1 MEKDINSKVKEN
13 ILDLIGN
20 TPVVKL
26 KHIIAETSADV
37 YVKLEGMNLTGS
49 VKARAALGMI
59 LEAEASGALKEGMT
73 IVEPT
78 SGNTG
83 IALAY
88 IGKLKGYAVTIVM
101 PDTMSVERR
110 NIIKSYGAE
119 LILTDG
125 SKGMSGAI
133 QEATKL
139 SKEEKY
145 FMPQQFNNKANRNYH
160 YKTTGPEIIEAFP
173 ELDAFVA
180 SVGTGG
186 TISGA
191 GAKLK
196 EHYDNI
202 MVIGVEPVESHVLSG
217 GLAGPHKIQ
226 GIGAGFVPEIYDAS
240 VVDRIEQIDSTEA
253 YEVTKKVFFEEG
265 LFLGISSGA
274 AILAAIRVA
283 EKLGKGKK
291 VVVIS
296 PDNGEKYISN
306 NVFL

>member
-1 MEKDINSKVKEN
+1 MKKEQ

-20 TPVVKL
+20 TPVVQL
-26 KHIIAETSADV
+26 KHIVDEDMAEV

-59 LEAEASGALKEGMT
+59 LEAEEAGLLKPGMS
-73 IVEPT
+73 IIEPT

-88 IGKLKGYAVTIVM
+88 IGKLKGYPVNIVM

-133 QEATKL
+133 QEATRL
-139 SKEEKY
+139 SEEAAY
-145 FMPQQFNNKANRNYH
+145 FMPQQFNNQANRNIH
-160 YKTTGPEIIEAFP
+160 YRTTGQEIIRDFES
-173 ELDAFVA
+173 LDAFVV

-191 GAKLK
+191 GARVK
-196 EHYDNI
+196 EHFKNI
-202 MVIGVEPVESHVLSG
+202 EVVAVEPTESPVLSG
-217 GLAGPHKIQ
+217 GKPGPHKIQ
-226 GIGAGFVPEIYDAS
+226 GIGAGFVPGIYDQS
-240 VVDRIEQIDSTEA
+240 VVDHIEHVDSTEA
-253 YEVTKKVFFEEG
+253 YAMTKKIFEEEG

-274 AILAAIRVA
+274 AIIGALKTAKR
-283 EKLGKGKK
+283 LGKGKK
-291 VVVIS
+291 VLVIS
-296 PDNGEKYISN
+296 PDGGDKYISN
-306 NVFL
+306 QVFL

>member
-1 MEKDINSKVKEN
+1 MKNV
-13 ILDLIGN
+13 LALIGK

-26 KHIIAETSADV
+26 NQLTDETMADV

-49 VKARAALGMI
+49 VKVRAAYGMVD
-59 LEAEASGALKEGMT
+59 EAEKSGLLKPGMK

-88 IGKLKGYAVTIVM
+88 IGKIKGYPVSIVM

-110 NIIKSYGAE
+110 NIIKAYGAE
-119 LILTDG
+119 LVLTDG

-133 QEATKL
+133 KEATRMA
-139 SKEEKY
+139 EEEGY
-145 FMPQQFNNKANRNYH
+145 FMPQQFNNFANRNIH
-160 YKTTGPEIIEAFP
+160 YSTTGVEIIDAFDT
-173 ELDAFVA
+173 LDAFV
-180 SVGTGG
+180 STVGTGG

-191 GAKLK
+191 GKRLK
-196 EHYDNI
+196 EHFSGI
-202 MVIGVEPVESHVLSG
+202 EVVGVEPVESPVLSG
-217 GLAGPHKIQ
+217 GQAGPHKIQ
-226 GIGAGFVPEIYDAS
+226 GIGAGFIPTIYDAD
-240 VVDRIEQIDSTEA
+240 VVDRIEQVVSPEA
-253 YEVTKKVFFEEG
+253 FEMTKRLLDEEG

-274 AILAAIRVA
+274 AVIAALRTA
-283 EKLGKGKK
+283 KRLGKGKT

-306 NVFL
+306 NVFA

>member
-1 MEKDINSKVKEN
+1 MESKLVKEDV
-13 ILDLIGN
+13 LSLIGN

-26 KHIIAETSADV
+26 NHLVDENMAEV

-59 LEAEASGALKEGMT
+59 LDAEKSGALKNGMT
-73 IVEPT
+73 IIEPT

-88 IGKLKGYAVTIVM
+88 IGKLKGYPVTIVM

-133 QEATKL
+133 QEATRL
-139 SKEEKY
+139 SETPNY
-145 FMPQQFNNKANRNYH
+145 FMPQQFKNKANRDYH
-160 YKTTGPEIIEAFP
+160 YQTTGQEIIDSFES
-173 ELDAFVA
+173 LDAFVA

-186 TISGA
+186 TVSGA
-191 GAKLK
+191 GARLK
-196 EHYDNI
+196 EHFEGI
-202 MVIGVEPVESHVLSG
+202 KVIGVEPVESPVLSG
-217 GLAGPHKIQ
+217 GQAGPHKIQ
-226 GIGAGFVPEIYDAS
+226 GIGAGFVPEIYDAN
-240 VVDRIEQIDSTEA
+240 VVDQVEKVDSTQA
-253 YEVTKKVFFEEG
+253 YQLTKDIFEKEG

-274 AILAAIRVA
+274 AIEAALRVA
-283 EKLGKGKK
+283 RELGKGKK

-296 PDNGEKYISN
+296 PDGGDKYISN

>member
-1 MEKDINSKVKEN
+1 MISER
-13 ILDLIGN
+13 ILDMIGN

-26 KHIIAETSADV
+26 NKLVESDMADV

-59 LEAEASGALKEGMT
+59 EEAEENGTLKAGMT

-88 IGKLKGYAVTIVM
+88 IGKLKGYPVSIVM

-110 NIIKSYGAE
+110 NIIKSYGAD

-133 QEATKL
+133 QEATRL
-139 SKEEKY
+139 SLQESY
-145 FMPQQFNNKANRNYH
+145 FMPQQFNNIANRNIH
-160 YKTTGPEIIEAFP
+160 YKTTGNEIIKDFS
-173 ELDAFVA
+173 ELDAFIA

-191 GAKLK
+191 GARLK
-196 EHYDNI
+196 EHFEAI
-202 MVIGVEPVESHVLSG
+202 EIIGVEPVESPVLSG
-217 GLAGPHKIQ
+217 GAPGPHKIQ
-226 GIGAGFVPEIYDAS
+226 GIGAGFLPGIYDAT
-240 VVDRIEQIDSTEA
+240 VVDSIEQINSAEA
-253 YEVTKKVFFEEG
+253 YEMTKRLFEEEG

-274 AILAAIRVA
+274 AILAALRVA
-283 EKLGKGKK
+283 KRLGSGKK
-291 VVVIS
+291 LVVIS
-296 PDNGEKYISN
+296 PDNGDKYISN
-306 NVFL
+306 NVFI

>member
-1 MEKDINSKVKEN
+1 MMESKLVKEDV
-13 ILDLIGN
+13 LSLIGN

-26 KHIIAETSADV
+26 NHLVDENMAEV

-59 LEAEASGALKEGMT
+59 LDAEKSGALKNGMT
-73 IVEPT
+73 IIEPT

-88 IGKLKGYAVTIVM
+88 IGKLKGYPVTIVM

-133 QEATKL
+133 QEATRL
-139 SKEEKY
+139 SETPNY
-145 FMPQQFNNKANRNYH
+145 FMPQQFKNKANRDYH
-160 YKTTGPEIIEAFP
+160 YQTTGQEIIDSFES
-173 ELDAFVA
+173 LDAFVA

-186 TISGA
+186 TVSGA
-191 GAKLK
+191 GARLK
-196 EHYDNI
+196 EHFEGI
-202 MVIGVEPVESHVLSG
+202 KVIGVEPVESPVLSG
-217 GLAGPHKIQ
+217 GQAGPHKIQ
-226 GIGAGFVPEIYDAS
+226 GIGAGFVPEIYDAN
-240 VVDRIEQIDSTEA
+240 VVDQVEKVDSTQA
-253 YEVTKKVFFEEG
+253 YQLTKDIFEKEG

-274 AILAAIRVA
+274 AIEAALRVA
-283 EKLGKGKK
+283 RELGKGKK

-296 PDNGEKYISN
+296 PDGGDKYISN

>member
-1 MEKDINSKVKEN
+1 MINER
-13 ILDLIGN
+13 ILDMIGN

-26 KHIIAETSADV
+26 SKLVEADMADI

-49 VKARAALGMI
+49 VKVRAALGMI
-59 LEAEASGALKEGMT
+59 EEAEENGTLKAGMT
-73 IVEPT
+73 VVEPT

-88 IGKLKGYAVTIVM
+88 IGKLKGYPVSIVM

-110 NIIKSYGAE
+110 NIIKSYGAD

-133 QEATKL
+133 QEATRL
-139 SKEEKY
+139 SLQDSY
-145 FMPQQFNNKANRNYH
+145 FMPQQFNNLANRNIH
-160 YKTTGPEIIEAFP
+160 YRTTGNEIIKDFS

-191 GAKLK
+191 GARLK
-196 EHYDNI
+196 EHYKAI
-202 MVIGVEPVESHVLSG
+202 EVIGVEPVESPVLSG
-217 GLAGPHKIQ
+217 GAPGPHKIQ
-226 GIGAGFVPEIYDAS
+226 GIGAGFLPGIYDAT
-240 VVDRIEQIDSTEA
+240 VVDSIEQITSTEA
-253 YEVTKKVFFEEG
+253 YEMTKRLFEEEG

-274 AILAAIRVA
+274 AILAAIKVA
-283 EKLGKGKK
+283 QRLGSGKK

-296 PDNGEKYISN
+296 PDNGDKYISN
-306 NVFL
+306 NVFI

>member
-1 MEKDINSKVKEN
+1 MKNEMSGIKSNVLE
-13 ILDLIGN
+13 LIGR

-26 KHIIAETSADV
+26 NQLTDETMADV

-49 VKARAALGMI
+49 VKVRAAFGMI
-59 LEAEASGALKEGMT
+59 DEAEKSGQLKKGMK

-88 IGKLKGYAVTIVM
+88 IGKIKGYPVTIVM

-119 LILTDG
+119 LLLTDG

-133 QEATKL
+133 KEATRMAD
-139 SKEEKY
+139 EEGY
-145 FMPQQFNNKANRNYH
+145 YMPQQFNNLANRNIH
-160 YKTTGPEIIEAFP
+160 YQTTGAEIINAF
-173 ELDAFVA
+173 EVLDAFV
-180 SVGTGG
+180 STVGTGG

-191 GAKLK
+191 GRRLK
-196 EHYDNI
+196 EYYGDI
-202 MVIGVEPVESHVLSG
+202 QVVGVEPVESPVLSG
-217 GLAGPHKIQ
+217 GQPGPHKIQ
-226 GIGAGFVPEIYDAS
+226 GIGAGFVPSIYDTE
-240 VVDRIEQIDSTEA
+240 VVDSVEQINSIEA
-253 YEVTKKVFFEEG
+253 FEMTKKLLEVEG

-274 AILAAIRVA
+274 AVEAALRVA
-283 EKLGKGKK
+283 KKLGKGKT
-291 VVVIS
+291 VLVIS

-306 NVFL
+306 NVFA

>member
-1 MEKDINSKVKEN
+1 MMESKLVKEDV
-13 ILDLIGN
+13 LSLIGN

-26 KHIIAETSADV
+26 NHLVDEDMAEV

-59 LEAEASGALKEGMT
+59 LDAEKSGALKNGMT
-73 IVEPT
+73 IIEPT

-88 IGKLKGYAVTIVM
+88 IGKLKGYPVTIVM

-133 QEATKL
+133 QEATRL
-139 SKEEKY
+139 SETPNY
-145 FMPQQFNNKANRNYH
+145 FMPQQFKNKANRDYH
-160 YKTTGPEIIEAFP
+160 YQTTGQEIIDSFES
-173 ELDAFVA
+173 LDAFVA

-186 TISGA
+186 TVSGA
-191 GAKLK
+191 GARLK
-196 EHYDNI
+196 EHFSGI
-202 MVIGVEPVESHVLSG
+202 KVIGVEPVESPVLSG
-217 GLAGPHKIQ
+217 GQAGPHKIQ
-226 GIGAGFVPEIYDAS
+226 GIGAGFVPEIYDAN
-240 VVDRIEQIDSTEA
+240 VVDQVEKVDSTKA
-253 YEVTKKVFFEEG
+253 YQLTKEIFEKEG

-274 AILAAIRVA
+274 AIEAALRVA
-283 EKLGKGKK
+283 KVLGKGKK

-296 PDNGEKYISN
+296 PDGGDKYISN

>member
-1 MEKDINSKVKEN
+1 MESKLVKEDV
-13 ILDLIGN
+13 LSLIGN

-26 KHIIAETSADV
+26 NHLVDEDMAEV

-59 LEAEASGALKEGMT
+59 LDAEKSGALKNGMT
-73 IVEPT
+73 IIEPT

-88 IGKLKGYAVTIVM
+88 IGKLKGYPVTIVM

-133 QEATKL
+133 QEATRL
-139 SKEEKY
+139 SETPNY
-145 FMPQQFNNKANRNYH
+145 FMPQQFKNKANRDYH
-160 YKTTGPEIIEAFP
+160 YQTTGQEIIDSFES
-173 ELDAFVA
+173 LDAFVA

-186 TISGA
+186 TVSGA
-191 GAKLK
+191 GARLK
-196 EHYDNI
+196 EHFSGI
-202 MVIGVEPVESHVLSG
+202 KVIGVEPVESPVLSG
-217 GLAGPHKIQ
+217 GQAGPHKIQ
-226 GIGAGFVPEIYDAS
+226 GIGAGFVPEIYDAN
-240 VVDRIEQIDSTEA
+240 VVDQVEKVDSTQA
-253 YEVTKKVFFEEG
+253 YQLTKEIFEKEG

-274 AILAAIRVA
+274 AIEAALRVA
-283 EKLGKGKK
+283 KELGKGKK

-296 PDNGEKYISN
+296 PDGGDKYISN

>member
-1 MEKDINSKVKEN
+1 MKNV
-13 ILDLIGN
+13 LALIGK

-26 KHIIAETSADV
+26 NQLTDETMADV

-49 VKARAALGMI
+49 VKVRAAYGMVD
-59 LEAEASGALKEGMT
+59 EAEKLGLLKPGMK

-88 IGKLKGYAVTIVM
+88 IGKIKGYPVSIVM

-110 NIIKSYGAE
+110 NIIKAYGAE
-119 LILTDG
+119 LVLTDG

-133 QEATKL
+133 KEATRMA
-139 SKEEKY
+139 EEEGY
-145 FMPQQFNNKANRNYH
+145 FMPQQFNNFANRNIH
-160 YKTTGPEIIEAFP
+160 YSTTGVEIIDAFDT
-173 ELDAFVA
+173 LDAFV
-180 SVGTGG
+180 STVGTGG

-191 GAKLK
+191 GKRLK
-196 EHYDNI
+196 EHFSGI
-202 MVIGVEPVESHVLSG
+202 EVVGVEPVESPVLSG
-217 GLAGPHKIQ
+217 GQAGPHKIQ
-226 GIGAGFVPEIYDAS
+226 GIGAGFIPTIYDAD
-240 VVDRIEQIDSTEA
+240 VVDRIEQVVSPEA
-253 YEVTKKVFFEEG
+253 FEMTKRLLDEEG

-274 AILAAIRVA
+274 AVIAALRTA
-283 EKLGKGKK
+283 KRLGKGKT

-306 NVFL
+306 NVFA

>member
-1 MEKDINSKVKEN
+1 MKKDQ

-20 TPVVKL
+20 TPVVQL
-26 KHIIAETSADV
+26 KHIVDEDMAEV

-59 LEAEASGALKEGMT
+59 LEAEEAGLLKPGMA
-73 IVEPT
+73 IIEPT

-88 IGKLKGYAVTIVM
+88 IGKLKGYPVNIVM

-133 QEATKL
+133 QEATRL
-139 SKEEKY
+139 SEEEAF
-145 FMPQQFNNKANRNYH
+145 FMPQQFNNRANRNIH
-160 YKTTGPEIIEAFP
+160 YRTTGQEIIRDFES
-173 ELDAFVA
+173 LDAFVV

-191 GAKLK
+191 GARVK
-196 EHYDNI
+196 EHFKNI
-202 MVIGVEPVESHVLSG
+202 EVVAVEPTESPVLSG
-217 GLAGPHKIQ
+217 GKPGPHKIQ
-226 GIGAGFVPEIYDAS
+226 GIGAGFVPGIYDQS
-240 VVDRIEQIDSTEA
+240 VVDHIEHVDSTEA
-253 YEVTKKVFFEEG
+253 YAMTKKIFEEEG

-274 AILAAIRVA
+274 AIIGALKTAKR
-283 EKLGKGKK
+283 LGKGKK
-291 VVVIS
+291 VLVIS
-296 PDNGEKYISN
+296 PDGGDKYISN
-306 NVFL
+306 QVFL

>member
-1 MEKDINSKVKEN
+1 MKKELDLKVSEN

-26 KHIIAETSADV
+26 SHIVSKDAADV

-59 LEAEASGALKEGMT
+59 LEAEASGDLKEGMT
-73 IVEPT
+73 IIEPT

-88 IGKLKGYAVTIVM
+88 IGKLKGYPVKIVM

-119 LILTDG
+119 LMLTDG
-125 SKGMSGAI
+125 SRGMSGAI
-133 QEATKL
+133 QEATRL

-145 FMPQQFNNKANRNYH
+145 FMPQQFNNQANRNFH
-160 YKTTGPEIIEAFP
+160 YQTTGPEIIKAFP
-173 ELDAFVA
+173 ELDAFIA

-186 TISGA
+186 TISGV

-196 EHYDNI
+196 EHYTDI
-202 MVIGVEPVESHVLSG
+202 QIVAVEPVESHVLSG
-217 GLAGPHKIQ
+217 GQAGPHKIQ
-226 GIGAGFVPEIYDAS
+226 GIGAGFVPEIYDAT
-240 VVDRIEQIDSTEA
+240 VVDSVEQIDSTQA
-253 YEVTKKVFFEEG
+253 YEMTKKLFLEEG

>member
-1 MEKDINSKVKEN
+1 MESKLVKEDV
-13 ILDLIGN
+13 LTLIGN

-26 KHIIAETSADV
+26 NHLVDEDMAEV

-59 LEAEASGALKEGMT
+59 LDAEKSGALKSGMT
-73 IVEPT
+73 IIEPT

-88 IGKLKGYAVTIVM
+88 IGKLKGYPVTIVM

-133 QEATKL
+133 QEATRL
-139 SKEEKY
+139 SETTNY
-145 FMPQQFNNKANRNYH
+145 FMPQQFKNKANRDYH
-160 YKTTGPEIIEAFP
+160 YQTTGKEIIDSFES
-173 ELDAFVA
+173 LDAFVA

-186 TISGA
+186 TVSGA
-191 GAKLK
+191 GARLK
-196 EHYDNI
+196 EHFNGI
-202 MVIGVEPVESHVLSG
+202 KVIGVEPVESPVLSG
-217 GLAGPHKIQ
+217 GQAGPHKIQ
-226 GIGAGFVPEIYDAS
+226 GIGAGFVPEIYDAN
-240 VVDRIEQIDSTEA
+240 VVDRVEKVDSTQA
-253 YEVTKKVFFEEG
+253 YQLTKEIFEKEG

-274 AILAAIRVA
+274 AIEAALRVA
-283 EKLGKGKK
+283 KELGKGKT

-296 PDNGEKYISN
+296 PDGGDKYISN

>member
-1 MEKDINSKVKEN
+1 MKKDQ

-20 TPVVKL
+20 TPVVQL
-26 KHIIAETSADV
+26 KHIVDEDMAEV

-59 LEAEASGALKEGMT
+59 LEAEEAGLLKPGMS
-73 IVEPT
+73 IIEPT

-88 IGKLKGYAVTIVM
+88 IGKLKGYPVNIVM

-133 QEATKL
+133 QEATRL
-139 SKEEKY
+139 SEEEAF
-145 FMPQQFNNKANRNYH
+145 FMPQQFNNQANRNIH
-160 YKTTGPEIIEAFP
+160 YRTTGQEIIRDFEA
-173 ELDAFVA
+173 LDAFVV

-191 GAKLK
+191 GARVK
-196 EHYDNI
+196 EHFKNI
-202 MVIGVEPVESHVLSG
+202 EVVAVEPTESPVLSG
-217 GLAGPHKIQ
+217 GKPGPHKIQ
-226 GIGAGFVPEIYDAS
+226 GIGAGFVPGIYDQS
-240 VVDRIEQIDSTEA
+240 VVDHIEHVDSTEA
-253 YEVTKKVFFEEG
+253 YAMTKKIFEEEG

-274 AILAAIRVA
+274 AIIGALKTAKR
-283 EKLGKGKK
+283 LGKGKK
-291 VVVIS
+291 VLVIS
-296 PDNGEKYISN
+296 PDGGDKYISN
-306 NVFL
+306 QVFL

>member
-1 MEKDINSKVKEN
+1 MESKLVKEDV
-13 ILDLIGN
+13 LSLIGN

-26 KHIIAETSADV
+26 NHLVDEDMAEV

-59 LEAEASGALKEGMT
+59 LDAEKSGALKSGMT
-73 IVEPT
+73 IIEPT

-88 IGKLKGYAVTIVM
+88 IGKLKGYPVTIVM

-133 QEATKL
+133 QEATRL
-139 SKEEKY
+139 SETTNY
-145 FMPQQFNNKANRNYH
+145 FMPQQFKNKANRDYH
-160 YKTTGPEIIEAFP
+160 YQTTGKEIIDSFES
-173 ELDAFVA
+173 LDAFVA

-186 TISGA
+186 TVSGA
-191 GAKLK
+191 GARLK
-196 EHYDNI
+196 EHFKGI
-202 MVIGVEPVESHVLSG
+202 KVIGVEPVESPVLSG
-217 GLAGPHKIQ
+217 GQAGPHKIQ
-226 GIGAGFVPEIYDAS
+226 GIGAGFVPEIYDAN
-240 VVDRIEQIDSTEA
+240 VVDRVEKVDSTKA
-253 YEVTKKVFFEEG
+253 YQLTKEIFEKEG

-274 AILAAIRVA
+274 AIEAALRVA
-283 EKLGKGKK
+283 RELGKGKK

-296 PDNGEKYISN
+296 PDGGDKYISN

>member
-1 MEKDINSKVKEN
+1 MESKLVKEDV
-13 ILDLIGN
+13 LSLIGN

-26 KHIIAETSADV
+26 NHLVDEDMAEV

-59 LEAEASGALKEGMT
+59 LDAEKSGALKNGMT
-73 IVEPT
+73 IIEPT

-88 IGKLKGYAVTIVM
+88 IGKLKGYPVTIVM

-133 QEATKL
+133 QEATRL
-139 SKEEKY
+139 SETPNY
-145 FMPQQFNNKANRNYH
+145 FMPQQFKNKANRDYH
-160 YKTTGPEIIEAFP
+160 YQTTGQEIIDSFES
-173 ELDAFVA
+173 LDAFVA

-186 TISGA
+186 TVSGA
-191 GAKLK
+191 GARLK
-196 EHYDNI
+196 EHFSGI
-202 MVIGVEPVESHVLSG
+202 KVIGVEPVESPVLSG
-217 GLAGPHKIQ
+217 GQAGPHKIQ
-226 GIGAGFVPEIYDAS
+226 GIGAGFVPEIYDAN
-240 VVDRIEQIDSTEA
+240 VVDQVEKVDSTKA
-253 YEVTKKVFFEEG
+253 YQLTKEIFEKEG

-274 AILAAIRVA
+274 AIEAALRVA
-283 EKLGKGKK
+283 KVLGKGKK

-296 PDNGEKYISN
+296 PDGGDKYISN

>member
-1 MEKDINSKVKEN
+1 MINER
-13 ILDLIGN
+13 ILDMIGN

-26 KHIIAETSADV
+26 SKLVESDMADI

-49 VKARAALGMI
+49 VKVRAAFGMI
-59 LEAEASGALKEGMT
+59 EEAEENGTLKAGMT

-88 IGKLKGYAVTIVM
+88 IGKLKGYPVSIVM

-110 NIIKSYGAE
+110 NIIKSYGAD

-133 QEATKL
+133 QEATRL
-139 SKEEKY
+139 SLQESY
-145 FMPQQFNNKANRNYH
+145 FMPQQFNNIANRNIH
-160 YKTTGPEIIEAFP
+160 YKTTANEIINDFSA
-173 ELDAFVA
+173 LDAFVA

-191 GAKLK
+191 GARLK
-196 EHYDNI
+196 EHYHAI
-202 MVIGVEPVESHVLSG
+202 EIIGVEPVESPVLSG
-217 GLAGPHKIQ
+217 GAPGPHKIQ
-226 GIGAGFVPEIYDAS
+226 GIGAGFLPGIYDAA
-240 VVDRIEQIDSTEA
+240 VVDSIEQINSAEA
-253 YEVTKKVFFEEG
+253 YEMTKRLFEEEG

-283 EKLGKGKK
+283 KRLGSGKK
-291 VVVIS
+291 LVVIS
-296 PDNGEKYISN
+296 PDNGDKYISN
-306 NVFL
+306 NVFI

>member
-1 MEKDINSKVKEN
+1 MEKNTNSKVKEN

-26 KHIIAETSADV
+26 KNITTETSADV

-110 NIIKSYGAE
+110 NIIKSYGAD

-226 GIGAGFVPEIYDAS
+226 GIGAGFVPEIYDAT
-240 VVDRIEQIDSTEA
+240 VVDSIEQIDSTEA
-253 YEVTKKVFFEEG
+253 YEMTKKVFFEEG

-274 AILAAIRVA
+274 AILAALRVA

>member
-1 MEKDINSKVKEN
+1 MKKDQ

-20 TPVVKL
+20 TPVVQL
-26 KHIIAETSADV
+26 KHIVDEDMAEV

-59 LEAEASGALKEGMT
+59 LEAEEAGLLKPGMS
-73 IVEPT
+73 IIEPT

-88 IGKLKGYAVTIVM
+88 IGKLKGYPVNIVM

-133 QEATKL
+133 QEATRL
-139 SKEEKY
+139 SEEEAY
-145 FMPQQFNNKANRNYH
+145 FMPQQFNNQANRNIH
-160 YKTTGPEIIEAFP
+160 YRTTGQEIIRDFES
-173 ELDAFVA
+173 LDAFVV

-191 GAKLK
+191 GARVK
-196 EHYDNI
+196 EHFKNI
-202 MVIGVEPVESHVLSG
+202 EVVAVEPTESPVLSG
-217 GLAGPHKIQ
+217 GKPGPHKIQ
-226 GIGAGFVPEIYDAS
+226 GIGAGFVPGIYDQS
-240 VVDRIEQIDSTEA
+240 VVDHIEHVDSTEA
-253 YEVTKKVFFEEG
+253 YAMTKKIFEEEG

-274 AILAAIRVA
+274 AIIGALKTAKR
-283 EKLGKGKK
+283 LGKGKK
-291 VVVIS
+291 VLVIS
-296 PDNGEKYISN
+296 PDGGDKYISN
-306 NVFL
+306 QVFL

>member
-1 MEKDINSKVKEN
+1 MNEEKKMINER
-13 ILDLIGN
+13 ILDMIGN

-26 KHIIAETSADV
+26 SKLVESDMADV

-59 LEAEASGALKEGMT
+59 EEAEENGTLKAGMT

-88 IGKLKGYAVTIVM
+88 IGKLKGYPVSIVM

-110 NIIKSYGAE
+110 NIIKSYGAD

-133 QEATKL
+133 QEATRL
-139 SKEEKY
+139 SLQESY
-145 FMPQQFNNKANRNYH
+145 FMPQQFNNIANRNIH
-160 YKTTGPEIIEAFP
+160 FKTTGNEIIKDFS

-191 GAKLK
+191 GARLK
-196 EHYDNI
+196 EHYKGI
-202 MVIGVEPVESHVLSG
+202 EIIGVEPVESPVLSG
-217 GLAGPHKIQ
+217 GAPGPHKIQ
-226 GIGAGFVPEIYDAS
+226 GIGAGFLPGIYDAS
-240 VVDRIEQIDSTEA
+240 VVDSIEQINSAEA
-253 YEVTKKVFFEEG
+253 YEMTKRLFEEEG

-274 AILAAIRVA
+274 AILAALRVA
-283 EKLGKGKK
+283 KRLGSGKK
-291 VVVIS
+291 LVVIS
-296 PDNGEKYISN
+296 PDNGDKYISN
-306 NVFL
+306 NVFI

>member
-1 MEKDINSKVKEN
+1 MKKDQ

-20 TPVVKL
+20 TPVVQL
-26 KHIIAETSADV
+26 KHIVDEDMAEV

-59 LEAEASGALKEGMT
+59 LEAEEAGLLKPGMA
-73 IVEPT
+73 IIEPT

-88 IGKLKGYAVTIVM
+88 IGKLKGYPVNIVM

-133 QEATKL
+133 QEATRL
-139 SKEEKY
+139 SEEEAF
-145 FMPQQFNNKANRNYH
+145 FMPQQFNNRANRNIH
-160 YKTTGPEIIEAFP
+160 YRTTGQEIIRDFES
-173 ELDAFVA
+173 LDAFVV

-191 GAKLK
+191 GARVK
-196 EHYDNI
+196 EHFKNI
-202 MVIGVEPVESHVLSG
+202 EVVAVEPTESPVLSG
-217 GLAGPHKIQ
+217 GKPGPHKIQ
-226 GIGAGFVPEIYDAS
+226 GIGAGFVPGIYDQS
-240 VVDRIEQIDSTEA
+240 VVDHIEHVDSTEA
-253 YEVTKKVFFEEG
+253 YAMTKKIFEEEG
-265 LFLGISSGA
+265 LFLGISSSA
-274 AILAAIRVA
+274 AIIGALKTAKR
-283 EKLGKGKK
+283 LGKGKK
-291 VVVIS
+291 VLVIS
-296 PDNGEKYISN
+296 PDGGDKYISN
-306 NVFL
+306 QVFL